1 MNNTTMTDKKNAP
14 VKEMPPL
21 FGKKYYQLMII
32 VAIVI
37 IIGMFLMSG
46 GKNEDPNKF
55 DYILAYSTTR
65 VTIATITII
74 LGLVIEFFAILKKP
88 SA

>member
-1 MNNTTMTDKKNAP
+1 MTDKKNAT

-21 FGKKYYQLMII
+21 FGKKNYQLMII
-32 VAIVI
+32 GSIII

-55 DYILAYSTTR
+55 DYNLVYSTTR
-65 VTIATITII
+65 VTIAPITII
-74 LGLVIEFFAILKKP
+74 LGLVIEIFAILKRP

>member
-1 MNNTTMTDKKNAP
+1 MNYNK
-14 VKEMPPL
+14 V
-21 FGKKYYQLMII
+21 LMII
-32 VAIVI
+32 GAIII

-55 DYILAYSTTR
+55 DYNLVYSTTR
-65 VTIATITII
+65 VTIAPITII
-74 LGLVIEFFAILKKP
+74 LGLVIEIFAILKRP